1 MKARDFKRLKQISKE
16 RGGSEKK
23 IKVFNPAKEELR
35 LYDNRQD
42 RIKNSMPVG
51 RTILV
56 KDNEVL

>member
-1 MKARDFKRLKQISKE
+1 MKARDFKRLKKISVE

-23 IKVFNPAKEELR
+23 VKVFNAAEEEER

-42 RIKNSMPVG
+42 RIKNSMPIG

-56 KDNEVL
+56 RDNEVL